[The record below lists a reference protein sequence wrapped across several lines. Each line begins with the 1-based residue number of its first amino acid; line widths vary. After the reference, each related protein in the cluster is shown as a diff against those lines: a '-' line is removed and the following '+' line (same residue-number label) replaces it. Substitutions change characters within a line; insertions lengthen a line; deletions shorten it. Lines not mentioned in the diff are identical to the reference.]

1 MIIYKAT
8 NIKNGK
14 IYIGL
19 TVRDLKVRMGEHLRK
34 TFTYFDRAYT
44 LETIND
50 FIVEVIDIANNIE
63 ELNAKE
69 IKWIKHYNSLAPN
82 GYNLC
87 DGGGTTIGY
96 HHTDESRL
104 KMSLTKKKA
113 ESMKGKKNHFY
124 GKKHTDETKAK
135 MREAWASGKRV
146 MTPEQKEM
154 LRKVHFTKKVRNKT
168 TGKVFN
174 SVKSAA
180 DYYGLKDT
188 HISRVCKG
196 KRKKTGGFE
205 WEYVSE

>member
-1 MIIYKAT
+1 M
-8 NIKNGK
+8 
-14 IYIGL
+14 
-19 TVRDLKVRMGEHLRK
+19 V
-34 TFTYFDRAYT
+34 
-44 LETIND
+44 
-50 FIVEVIDIANNIE
+50 
-63 ELNAKE
+63 
-69 IKWIKHYNSLAPN
+69 
-82 GYNLC
+82 
-87 DGGGTTIGY
+87 
-96 HHTDESRL
+96 
-104 KMSLTKKKA
+104 
-113 ESMKGKKNHFY
+113 
-124 GKKHTDETKAK
+124 KKHTDETKAK

-154 LRKVHFTKKVRNKT
+154 LKKVHFTKKVKNKT